1 MEVLVD
7 RCAGLDVHKKT
18 VVACVRSPGSG
29 RQKRAS
35 EVRTFGTFEHQLVEL
50 RSWLISCG
58 VTSVAMEAT
67 GVYWKPVWHVLDDGQ
82 PFELL
87 LVNPAHIKAVPG
99 RKTDVNDATWIAQL
113 LECGLMRGSFV
124 PPVEIRELREVT
136 RYRRQL
142 TEERARETQRLQKV
156 LEDANVKLSS
166 VASDVLGMTG
176 RMILDALCA
185 GERDPDVLA
194 EMARSRLRSKI
205 SDLRQCV
212 PGRFNDHHA
221 GMVTEIIAHVDYLS
235 AAIARLDTRV
245 EEMMVP
251 FRAARELLTTIP
263 GIQQRNA
270 EIILAEI
277 GVDMGR
283 FATPDTSPRGR
294 GCARA
299 TTSPPA
305 NTARPTPAPVI
316 RGCNQHSSKPAGRQ
330 CEPKT
335 ATSPSGSGES
345 PNDEANNERQWP
357 SPTPCSSSS
366 GTCSAPAPSTPRSA
380 LTTWPETTTQTV
392 AAATS
397 STSSNNSATR
407 SNSPLQHEPHPGPK
421 NYVTPSWY

>member
-18 VVACVRSPGSG
+18 VVACVRTPGTG
-29 RQKRAS
+29 RQKRVS

-50 RSWLISCG
+50 REWLIECG
-58 VTSVAMEAT
+58 VTEVAMEAT

-87 LVNPAHIKAVPG
+87 LVNPAHIKNVPG
-99 RKTDVNDATWIAQL
+99 RKTDVNDATWIGQL
-113 LECGLMRGSFV
+113 LECGLLRGSFV

-166 VASDVLGMTG
+166 VASDVLGVTG

-194 EMARSRLRSKI
+194 DMAQRKLRAKI
-205 SDLRQCV
+205 GDLRQCV
-212 PGRFNDHHA
+212 PGRFNHHHA
-221 GMVTEIIAHVDYLS
+221 VMVGEIIAHVDYLT
-235 AAIARLDTRV
+235 ATIGRLDARV
-245 EEMMVP
+245 EEMMTP

-263 GIQQRNA
+263 GIQQRGA

-283 FATPDTSPRGR
+283 FATPGHLASW
-294 GCARA
+294 
-299 TTSPPA
+299 
-305 NTARPTPAPVI
+305 
-316 RGCNQHSSKPAGRQ
+316 AGV
-330 CEPKT
+330 CP
-335 ATSPSGSGES
+335 G
-345 PNDEANNERQWP
+345 NNE
-357 SPTPCSSSS
+357 
-366 GTCSAPAPSTPRSA
+366 SAGKHRSTHTRHGDLWLQSA
-380 LTTWPETTTQTV
+380 LVE
-392 AAATS
+392 AAWAAIRTK
-397 STSSNNSATR
+397 NSYLGVRFWRIARRRGQQRAAMAIAHTLLIIIWHMLNDGTIYTEIGVDYLIR
-407 SNSPLQHEPHPGPK
+407 NDNPDRRRRHLIKQLQQLGYQVELSPAA
-421 NYVTPSWY
+421 